1 MSVWT
6 VTDLKAIFSRPFW
19 VSIIKTEQAGVLSTV
34 AIATYE
40 KTLSPGT
47 SAIIEASEHQ
57 MAKVTRVQVYNPNGC
72 EVEILPVI
80 NDTTKEVIILSNCDL
95 FQHKLKIF

>member
-19 VSIIKTEQAGVLSTV
+19 VSIIKTEQAGILSTV

-40 KTLSPGT
+40 RTLSAGT
-47 SAIIEASEHQ
+47 TAIIPASEHQ
-57 MAKVTRVQVYNPNGC
+57 MVKVTRAQVYDTNGK
-72 EVEILPVI
+72 EVEVLPVI